1 MVVSPTCFPHKEILK
16 QIYRSPGGKTN
27 IQIDHT
33 LMDERKASNMLDV
46 K

>member
-1 MVVSPTCFPHKEILK
+1 MEVPPTSFPHKEIPIK
-16 QIYRSPGGKTN
+16 ICRSPDGKTN